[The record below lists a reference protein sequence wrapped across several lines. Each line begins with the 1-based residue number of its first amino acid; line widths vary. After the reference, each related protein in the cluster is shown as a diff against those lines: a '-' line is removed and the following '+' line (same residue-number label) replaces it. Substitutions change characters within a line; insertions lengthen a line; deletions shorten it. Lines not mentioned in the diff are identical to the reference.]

1 MQVFLKNNKNE
12 WTPPQLIRLRHLC
25 DFSFYHC
32 GTGWLILCF
41 GLWCSSATPLTLW
54 PLVKFFMIYDSTIDN
69 PKQCIQPIK
78 ITPKQIECTIY
89 YNWNGASFY
98 LTILATNYNYF
109 QFIPFPIENYQ
120 SITNSSFK
128 LKQFVYCDCGHRRIV
143 FFFFCSF

>member
-1 MQVFLKNNKNE
+1 MNTTAANS
-12 WTPPQLIRLRHLC
+12 IA
-25 DFSFYHC
+25 SFMRFF
-32 GTGWLILCF
+32 ILS
-41 GLWCSSATPLTLW
+41 LWCWMIDFMFWTLM
-54 PLVKFFMIYDSTIDN
+54 FFCNPPHIVTFSQIFYDLWFDNRQSKTWIHCYIYI
-69 PKQCIQPIK
+69 IPIK
-78 ITPKQIECTIY
+78 ITPKQIEGTIY